1 MSKITVIGAGKT
13 GRGFI
18 GRLITESNLEF
29 SFIDKNA
36 TLVEK
41 LNKNSFNV
49 NFFGGVR
56 ESIKVSDY
64 KAYTW
69 ENADLSDTE
78 LIFVSVCG
86 TNLADVGE
94 CLKKR
99 LVNDKKYYIIT
110 CENYSNPA
118 GKLKEAIGM
127 ENVFVSEATV
137 FCTTIDD
144 GDLDISSENYPYLQ
158 CNADLLNGYMPE
170 IKAVKPVKEF
180 GNFLTRKLFT
190 YNAASC
196 IIAYLGWL
204 NGYTDYAAAANDSK
218 ILELLD
224 KNYEITNRVLCKEF
238 GYEEKDQEEFA
249 LLSRNKFTDKTISD
263 TVARNAREPHRKLGR
278 NERII
283 GPMMVIDKYG
293 EDTSV
298 LEKTAA
304 AMLFYDN
311 EGEDAWKKIKSENSP
326 EEILLNICELERES
340 RVFKA
345 IMKAYSEIKEAK
357 NGSNA

>member
-18 GRLITESNLEF
+18 GRLIAESNLEF
-29 SFIDKNA
+29 SFIDKDA
-36 TLVEK
+36 SLTEK
-41 LNKNSFNV
+41 LNKNPFNV

-56 ESIKVSDY
+56 ESMTVSGY

-94 CLKKR
+94 SLKTR
-99 LVNDKKYYIIT
+99 LNPDKTYYIIT
-110 CENYSNPA
+110 CENYSDPA

-127 ENVFVSEATV
+127 DNVFVSEATV
-137 FCTTIDD
+137 FCTTIEN
-144 GDLDISSENYPYLQ
+144 GELDIASQNYPYLQ
-158 CNADLLNGYMPE
+158 CNADLLGGYTPCV
-170 IKAVKPVKEF
+170 KAVKPVKEF

-196 IIAYLGWL
+196 IIAYLGWFK
-204 NGYTDYAAAANDSK
+204 GYTDYAEAANDK
-218 ILELLD
+218 EILALLD
-224 KNYEITNRVLCKEF
+224 KNYEVTNKVLCKEF
-238 GYEEKDQEEFA
+238 GYDEKDQAEFA
-249 LLSRNKFTDKTISD
+249 LLSRNKFTDRTISD
-263 TVARNAREPHRKLGR
+263 TVARNAREPHRKLGKT
-278 NERII
+278 ERII
-283 GPMMVIDKYG
+283 GPLLVIDKYG

-304 AMLFYDN
+304 VMLLYDN
-311 EGEDAWKKIKSENSP
+311 HGEDAWKRIKSENTP
-326 EEILLNICELERES
+326 EEILQDICGLQKES
-340 RVFKA
+340 RIFKS
-345 IMKAYSEIKEAK
+345 IMNLYNELK
-357 NGSNA
+357 